1 MTGDRKDRDLG
12 RFLHETFGPAVS
24 LFLLC
29 SHNRIRRFTNKAA
42 ISTRVSSH
50 LSLVTCHVSKLK
62 DMKDFEIRV
71 AVPDDVDLL
80 IELGLRTFNDT
91 FAHLNSVEDMEAY
104 ISTAFTREQILS
116 ELADPL
122 STFLLAETNGRAIAY
137 AKLHRGEA
145 PDGVSPARAIELAR
159 LYVDKEMHGKGV
171 AHKLMEEMLRLATAE
186 AFTSIWLGVWEH
198 NERAKAF
205 YRKCGFRDA
214 GTHIFQLGSDPQ
226 TDLLMVR
233 EV

>member
-1 MTGDRKDRDLG
+1 MT
-12 RFLHETFGPAVS
+12 
-24 LFLLC
+24 
-29 SHNRIRRFTNKAA
+29 
-42 ISTRVSSH
+42 
-50 LSLVTCHVSKLK
+50 
-62 DMKDFEIRV
+62 DFEIRV

-171 AHKLMEEMLRLATAE
+171 AHKLMEEMLRLAAAE